1 MLEKVYDSANKKIH
15 IKPEFLEDTENK
27 IIRQLNSTSHKRNL
41 IYRYRFDGQLILDDG
56 WIYYIEHNPEK
67 QIFVGKLYK
76 MRTDG
81 SEKQLVIDNL
91 VERINI
97 NKDYIFYS
105 NVDDDSR

>member
-1 MLEKVYDSANKKIH
+1 MHEDWIYYHSHADEDKLHKIKVDGTEKSKVSDE
-15 IKPEFLEDTENK
+15 EFSQY
-27 IIRQLNSTSHKRNL
+27 I
-41 IYRYRFDGQLILDDG
+41 FDGQLILDDG